1 MKRTI
6 AVLLAGMAAVLFL
19 WSQQR
24 DQSPPYLPFEVFSV
38 FPREVSPGI
47 YAQVEQRQLQTLS
60 DQGWEL
66 VGVTPYIY
74 RNEEHGEGDLGR
86 RQVVTQ
92 TYPAYFF
99 RRVKVRR

>member
-1 MKRTI
+1 MI
-6 AVLLAGMAAVLFL
+6 AVLLAGMAAGFIL

-24 DQSPPYLPFEVFSV
+24 EQAPVYQSFEVYSA

-60 DQGWEL
+60 EQGWEL

-74 RNEEHGEGDLGR
+74 RNEEHPDGEFRPKL
-86 RQVVTQ
+86 VVTQ

-99 RRVKVRR
+99 RRVRIRR